1 MIWKLFPG
9 GVMFFIGT
17 TCKFLVF
24 SAYIGGALFLSMEAP
39 GDRGAEAVSNGILL
53 IAYVVW
59 YRRDLALARLK
70 AKTNRTTRASA

>member
-17 TCKFLVF
+17 TCKFAVF
-24 SAYIGGALFLSMEAP
+24 CTYIGIALFWSMTEP
-39 GDRGAEAVSNGILL
+39 GDQSQAASFGALL
-53 IAYVVW
+53 IAYIVW

-70 AKTNRTTRASA
+70 AKTNRTTRVSA